1 MRPYTVLDT
10 NAMPW
15 QDTETPGLYTK
26 MLSFDP
32 ENGARTAFQCID
44 PARGYKPPETAHYH
58 HMDEELLVIK
68 GTFTF
73 YGKTW
78 LGPKA
83 YCFHPAE
90 TVHGFRSRLNDEA
103 WFISRCSKELDFCL
117 HPEAKGNT
125 PYSLTGAH
133 DPRGVTVLA
142 EPEAAGWVDVKNA
155 AGKVTLQ
162 RRLLS
167 KHPHT
172 GEGSMLVSFLPGWES
187 PNGDHFHTVYE
198 ELFVLEGAM
207 QTDDGNT
214 YGAGTYLFKPPLTVQ
229 ARPTSPKGALAYVNF
244 GGKLDF
250 IPASRL
256 SEYKN

>member
-1 MRPYTVLDT
+1 MRPYTFIDT

-15 QDTETPGLYTK
+15 QDTDTPGLYTK
-26 MLSFDP
+26 PLSYDP

-44 PARGYKPPETAHYH
+44 PKRGYKPPHCAHYH

-73 YGKTW
+73 DGKTW
-78 LGPKA
+78 LGPKS

-90 TVHGFRSRLNDEA
+90 TVHGFRSRIDDEA
-103 WFISRCSKELDFCL
+103 WFLSRCSKELDFCL
-117 HPEAKGNT
+117 HPEAEGET
-125 PYSLTGAH
+125 PYSLTGAQ

-142 EPEAAGWVDVKNA
+142 DPEAGAWVDVKDDSGA
-155 AGKVTLQ
+155 VTLQ

-167 KHPHT
+167 KHPET
-172 GEGSMLVSFLPGWES
+172 GEGSMLVRFMPGWQS
-187 PNGDHFHTVYE
+187 PHGDHFHTVYE

-207 QTDDGNT
+207 ETDGGDV
-214 YGAGTYLFKPPLTVQ
+214 YSAGAYLFKPPLTVQ
-229 ARPTSPKGALAYVNF
+229 SRPKSASGALAYINF

-250 IPASRL
+250 VPAAKL
-256 SEYKN
+256 GDYAA

>member
-1 MRPYTVLDT
+1 MRPYTFLDT
-10 NAMPW
+10 NKMEW
-15 QDTETPGLYTK
+15 QQGEQPGLFTK
-26 MLSFDP
+26 MLSHDP

-44 PARGYKPPETAHYH
+44 PRRGYKPPPTAHYH

-73 YGKTW
+73 DGKNW
-78 LGPKA
+78 LGPKS

-90 TVHGFRSRLNDEA
+90 TVHGFKSRLDDEA

-117 HPEAKGNT
+117 HPDAEGET
-125 PYSLTGAH
+125 PYPLNGKT

-142 EPEAAGWVDVKNA
+142 DPEVGEWIDVKDA
-155 AGKVTLQ
+155 TGAVKLQ
-162 RRLLS
+162 RRILS
-167 KHPHT
+167 RHPET
-172 GEGSMLVSFLPGWES
+172 GEGSMLVRFLPGWES

-198 ELFVLEGAM
+198 EMFVLEGELRD
-207 QTDDGNT
+207 DDGKVLT
-214 YGAGTYLFKPPLTVQ
+214 KGCYLFKPPLTVQ

>member
-1 MRPYTVLDT
+1 MRPYTFLDT
-10 NAMPW
+10 NTMDW
-15 QDTETPGLYTK
+15 EQGEQPGLFTK
-26 MLSFDP
+26 MLSHDP

-44 PARGYKPPETAHYH
+44 PKRGYKPPPSAHYH

-73 YGKTW
+73 DGKNW
-78 LGPKA
+78 LGPKS

-90 TVHGFRSRLNDEA
+90 TVHGFRSRLDDEA

-117 HPEAKGNT
+117 HPDTEADT
-125 PYSLTGAH
+125 PYPLNGKM

-142 EPEAAGWVDVKNA
+142 DPEVGEWVDVKDA
-155 AGKVTLQ
+155 AGNVTLK

-167 KHPHT
+167 KHPET
-172 GEGSMLVSFLPGWES
+172 GEGSMLVRFLPGWES

-207 QTDDGNT
+207 QTDDGKT
-214 YGAGTYLFKPPLTVQ
+214 LGAGAYLFKPPLTVQ
-229 ARPTSPKGALAYVNF
+229 SRPKSATGALAYINF
-244 GGKLDF
+244 GGNLDF
-250 IPASRL
+250 LPAARL
-256 SEYKN
+256 NEFKN